1 LKLRIKKYSVKVI
14 SKGMTSPLNFVKIHS
29 IIKNVLGG
37 HRQTQR
43 DRQNGDIISLV
54 LAFKESRPK
63 NSDVTVELFNKI
75 IHNHI
80 IILHKRRNAPYR
92 SLCISGTTVVRL
104 RAKTGV
110 QFPEEQGFCLH
121 RKVQTAAGNHST
133 SYPIGTSVIFLG
145 ITTTRE

>member
-1 LKLRIKKYSVKVI
+1 LFSLLRKVD
-14 SKGMTSPLNFVKIHS
+14 
-29 IIKNVLGG
+29 
-37 HRQTQR
+37 Q
-43 DRQNGDIISLV
+43 
-54 LAFKESRPK
+54 K

-75 IHNHI
+75 IHNYI

-92 SLCISGTTVVRL
+92 SLGISGTTVIRL
-104 RAKTGV
+104 RAETGV